1 MHDATRL
8 RAGLSELQVT
18 LSGGKILMNRLLA
31 PASAVVS
38 CLLLLACATTE
49 QTLPGLVISDVT
61 VISPERAEP
70 ITHAYVRILDGKIAE
85 VSEHPL
91 RRQRQIDGT
100 GRFLIPGLI
109 DSHVH
114 LAVSPGYPAAMTAD
128 QARAHPEIVAGNLA
142 QDPKSFLFY
151 GFTTVIDLVGTPER
165 TAQWN
170 AYPLRPDAFFCGA
183 AAVING
189 QTRQIL
195 YPYFSYDNTFEQRLA
210 PADAG
215 RSTPEAVA
223 ARIAASGA
231 ICLKTVHDRGLE
243 PTVQEGQALVAAA
256 HAHNLPVVI
265 HANRKRSQA
274 FAVAAGVDAI
284 VHGMWRDQ
292 HEDAALDEEARK
304 ILADVARQKIG
315 YQPTTQ
321 VIASL
326 RDMMQKDYF
335 ARPELADA
343 YTRNFIDWCALRESN
358 CSATHWSRTFG
369 PDAEERLHATIARAY
384 EVTHVLFE
392 ANARLL
398 FGSDTP
404 SDAIYTNPP
413 GLNGRIEMDH
423 WIAGGVPPAKLF
435 SALTLDN
442 ARMFRLDD
450 RMGSVEPGKIANLL
464 LLTVNPLENVKAYD
478 AIETVFLHGQ
488 PLDRNQLSARNASP

>member
-1 MHDATRL
+1 
-8 RAGLSELQVT
+8 LSKLQVS
-18 LSGGKILMNRLLA
+18 LGNGKICMNRLIV
-31 PASAVVS
+31 PAWAVIS
-38 CLLLLACATTE
+38 CLLLLACATPKPIS
-49 QTLPGLVISDVT
+49 LSGLVVSDVT
-61 VISPERAEP
+61 VISPERAAP
-70 ITHAYVRILDGKIAE
+70 LAHAYVRIVDGKITE
-85 VSEHPL
+85 VSERPL
-91 RRQRQIDGT
+91 RGERQIDGT

-114 LAVSPGYPAAMTAD
+114 LAVSPGYPAAMTAE

-142 QDPKSFLFY
+142 QDPRSFLFH

-170 AYPLRPDAFFCGA
+170 AHSLRPDAFFCGA

-195 YPYFSYDNTFEQRLA
+195 YPYFSYDKTFEQRLA
-210 PADAG
+210 PADAAQ
-215 RSTPEAVA
+215 STSEAVA

-256 HAHNLPVVI
+256 HAHKLPVVI

-284 VHGMWRDQ
+284 VHGMWRDPD
-292 HEDAALDEEARK
+292 EDAALDDEARK
-304 ILADVARQKIG
+304 TLAEVARLKIG

-335 ARPELADA
+335 ARPEVADA
-343 YTRNFIDWCALRESN
+343 YPQPFIDWCARKESN
-358 CSATHWSRTFG
+358 CSASHWSRTFG
-369 PDAEERLHATIARAY
+369 PDAGERLRATIARAY
-384 EVTHVLFE
+384 EVTRVLFE
-392 ANARLL
+392 ADGRLL

-423 WIAGGVPPAKLF
+423 WIAGGVAPDRLF
-435 SALTLDN
+435 RALTLDN

-450 RMGSVEPGKIANLL
+450 RIGTVEPGKLANLL
-464 LLTVNPLENVKAYD
+464 LLNASPLENVKAYD
-478 AIETVFLHGQ
+478 AIETVILHGQ
-488 PLDRNQLSARNASP
+488 PLRRSDLSARKSSR

>member
-1 MHDATRL
+1 MMFDCKL
-8 RAGLSELQVT
+8 IV
-18 LSGGKILMNRLLA
+18 
-31 PASAVVS
+31 PASAVAS
-38 CLLLLACATTE
+38 SLLLFACATPTRIS
-49 QTLPGLVISDVT
+49 PSGLVVSDVT
-61 VISPERAEP
+61 VISPERAAP
-70 ITHAYVRILDGKIAE
+70 LNHAYVRIIDGNIAE
-85 VSEHPL
+85 VSVRPL
-91 RRQRQIDGT
+91 RGERQIDGT
-100 GRFLIPGLI
+100 GRYLIPGLI

-114 LAVSPGYPAAMTAD
+114 LALPPGYPAAMTAE
-128 QARAHPEIVAGNLA
+128 QAKAHSEIVAGSLA
-142 QDPKSFLFY
+142 QDPRSFLFY

-170 AYPLRPDAFFCGA
+170 AYSLRPDAFFCGA

-195 YPYFSYDNTFEQRLA
+195 YPYFSYDKTFEQRLA
-210 PADAG
+210 PADAAQ
-215 RSTPEAVA
+215 STSEAVA

-256 HAHNLPVVI
+256 HAHKLPVVL

-292 HEDAALDEEARK
+292 NEDAALDDEARK
-304 ILADVARQKIG
+304 ILAEVARLKIG

-326 RDMMQKDYF
+326 RDMVRKDYL
-335 ARPELADA
+335 AQPDLADA
-343 YTRNFIDWCALRESN
+343 YTKAFIDWCAGKESN

-369 PDAEERLHATIARAY
+369 PDADERLRATIARAH
-384 EVTHVLFE
+384 EVTRVLFE
-392 ANARLL
+392 ADARLL

-413 GLNGRIEMDH
+413 GLNGRIEMGH
-423 WIAGGVPPAKLF
+423 WIAGGVPPDRLF
-435 SALTLDN
+435 RALTIDN

-450 RMGSVEPGKIANLL
+450 RIGTVEPGKLANLL
-464 LLTVNPLENVKAYD
+464 LLNASPLETVKAYD

-488 PLDRNQLSARNASP
+488 PLSRTDLSARKSPR

>member
-1 MHDATRL
+1 M
-8 RAGLSELQVT
+8 
-18 LSGGKILMNRLLA
+18 KLLIV
-31 PASAVVS
+31 PIPAVVC
-38 CLLLLACATTE
+38 CLWLLACATPK
-49 QTLPGLVISDVT
+49 QVSRSGLVVSDVT
-61 VISPERAEP
+61 VISPERTTP
-70 ITHAYVRILDGKIAE
+70 LTHAYVRIVDGKITE
-85 VSEHPL
+85 VSERRL
-91 RRQRQIDGT
+91 RGERQIDGT
-100 GRFLIPGLI
+100 GRYLIPGLI

-114 LAVSPGYPAAMTAD
+114 LAVSPGYPAAMTAE
-128 QARAHPEIVAGNLA
+128 QARAHPAIVAGNLA
-142 QDPKSFLFY
+142 QDPRSFLFY

-195 YPYFSYDNTFEQRLA
+195 YPYFSYDKTFEQRLA
-210 PADAG
+210 PADPAQ
-215 RSTPEAVA
+215 STSEAVA

-243 PTVQEGQALVAAA
+243 PTVPEGQALVAAA
-256 HAHNLPVVI
+256 HGHKLPVLI
-265 HANRKRSQA
+265 HANRKKSQA

-284 VHGMWRDQ
+284 VHGMWRDPD
-292 HEDAALDEEARK
+292 EDAALDDEARK
-304 ILADVARQKIG
+304 IFADIARLKIG

-321 VIASL
+321 VISSL
-326 RDMMQKDYF
+326 RDMMRKDYLD
-335 ARPELADA
+335 RPEIADA
-343 YTRNFIDWCALRESN
+343 YSQDFIDWCARKESN

-369 PDAEERLHATIARAY
+369 PDAGERLNATVARAY
-384 EVTHVLFE
+384 EVTRVLFE

-423 WIAGGVPPAKLF
+423 WISGGVPADRLF
-435 SALTLDN
+435 RALTIDN

-450 RMGSVEPGKIANLL
+450 RIGTVEPGKLANLL
-464 LLTVNPLENVKAYD
+464 LLNASPLEDVKAYD
-478 AIETVFLHGQ
+478 TIETVFLHGE
-488 PLDRNQLSARNASP
+488 PLRRTELSARKASR

>member
-1 MHDATRL
+1 
-8 RAGLSELQVT
+8 LSELRVS
-18 LSGGKILMNRLLA
+18 LSLGKNNMYRLIV

-38 CLLLLACATTE
+38 CLLLLACATPAH
-49 QTLPGLVISDVT
+49 LGLVVADVT
-61 VISPERAEP
+61 VISPERAAP
-70 ITHAYVRILDGKIAE
+70 LTHAYVRIADGKIAE
-85 VSEHPL
+85 VSERPL
-91 RRQRQIDGT
+91 RGERQIDGA
-100 GRFLIPGLI
+100 GRYLIPGLI

-114 LAVSPGYPAAMTAD
+114 LAVSPGYPAAMSAE
-128 QARAHPEIVAGNLA
+128 QARAQPEIVAGSLV
-142 QDPKSFLFY
+142 QDPRSFLFY
-151 GFTTVIDLVGTPER
+151 GFTTVIDLVGTAER
-165 TAQWN
+165 TAHWN

-195 YPYFSYDNTFEQRLA
+195 YPYFSYDKTFEQRLA
-210 PADAG
+210 PADAAQ
-215 RSTPEAVA
+215 STSAAVA

-243 PTVQEGQALVAAA
+243 PTVQEAQALVAAA
-256 HAHNLPVVI
+256 HSHKLPVVI

-284 VHGMWRDQ
+284 VHGMWRDPE
-292 HEDAALDEEARK
+292 EDAALDDEARK
-304 ILADVARQKIG
+304 ILAEVARLKIG

-326 RDMMQKDYF
+326 RGMVQKDYL
-335 ARPELADA
+335 ARSELADA
-343 YTRNFIDWCALRESN
+343 YTGTFIDWCARKESN

-369 PDAEERLHATIARAY
+369 PEADERLRETVARAH
-384 EVTHVLFE
+384 EVTRVLFA

-423 WIAGGVPPAKLF
+423 WIAGGVPPDRLF
-435 SALTLDN
+435 RALTIDN

-450 RMGSVEPGKIANLL
+450 RIGTVEPGKLANLL
-464 LLTVNPLENVKAYD
+464 LLNASPLESVKAYD

-488 PLDRNQLSARNASP
+488 PLGRSELSARKAPH

>member
-1 MHDATRL
+1 
-8 RAGLSELQVT
+8 
-18 LSGGKILMNRLLA
+18 MNRLIV
-31 PASAVVS
+31 PASMVVS
-38 CLLLLACATTE
+38 SLLLLACATPK
-49 QTLPGLVISDVT
+49 QGGSLSGLVVSDVT
-61 VISPERAEP
+61 VISPERAAP
-70 ITHAYVRILDGKIAE
+70 LTHAYVRIVDGKITE
-85 VSEHPL
+85 VSEHRL
-91 RRQRQIDGT
+91 RGERQIDGT
-100 GRFLIPGLI
+100 GRYLIPGLI

-128 QARAHPEIVAGNLA
+128 QARAHPAIVAGNLA
-142 QDPKSFLFY
+142 QDPKSFLYY
-151 GFTTVIDLVGTPER
+151 GFTTVIDLVGTTER

-195 YPYFSYDNTFEQRLA
+195 YPYFSYDKTFEQRLA
-210 PADAG
+210 PAAADQ
-215 RSTPEAVA
+215 STSEAVA

-256 HAHNLPVVI
+256 HAHKLPVVI
-265 HANRKRSQA
+265 HANRKKSQA

-284 VHGMWRDQ
+284 VHGMWRDSD
-292 HEDAALDEEARK
+292 EDAALDDEARK
-304 ILADVARQKIG
+304 ILADIARLRIG

-343 YTRNFIDWCALRESN
+343 YTQGFIDWCARKESN
-358 CSATHWSRTFG
+358 CSATHWSQTFG
-369 PDAEERLHATIARAY
+369 PEAGERLGATVARAY
-384 EVTHVLFE
+384 EVTRVLFE

-423 WIAGGVPPAKLF
+423 WIASSVPLDKLF
-435 SALTLDN
+435 RALTIDN

-450 RMGSVEPGKIANLL
+450 RIGTVEPGKLANLL
-464 LLTVNPLENVKAYD
+464 LLNASPLENVKAYD

-488 PLDRNQLSARNASP
+488 PLRRTDLSARKASR

>member
-1 MHDATRL
+1 
-8 RAGLSELQVT
+8 
-18 LSGGKILMNRLLA
+18 MNRLLV

-38 CLLLLACATTE
+38 CLSLFACASPN
-49 QTLPGLVISDVT
+49 QISHPGLVVSDVT
-61 VISPERAEP
+61 VISPERAAP
-70 ITHAYVRILDGKIAE
+70 LSHAYVRIVDGKIAE
-85 VSEHPL
+85 VSGRPL
-91 RRQRQIDGT
+91 RGERQIDGT
-100 GRFLIPGLI
+100 GRYLIPGLI

-114 LAVSPGYPAAMTAD
+114 LAVPPGYPAAMTAE
-128 QARAHPEIVAGNLA
+128 QARTHPEIVADNLA
-142 QDPKSFLFY
+142 QDPRSFLFY

-195 YPYFSYDNTFEQRLA
+195 YPYFSYDKTFEQRLA
-210 PADAG
+210 PADAAQ
-215 RSTPEAVA
+215 STSEAVA

-243 PTVQEGQALVAAA
+243 PTVEEGQALVAAA
-256 HAHNLPVVI
+256 HAHKLLVII

-284 VHGMWRDQ
+284 VHGMWRDPD
-292 HEDAALDEEARK
+292 EDAALDDEARK
-304 ILADVARQKIG
+304 VLAEVARLNIG

-326 RDMMQKDYF
+326 RDMMQQDYF
-335 ARPELADA
+335 ARPELAHS
-343 YTRNFIDWCALRESN
+343 YPQPFIDWCARKENN

-369 PDAEERLHATIARAY
+369 PDADEHLRATVARAH
-384 EVTHVLFE
+384 EVTRVLFE

-423 WIAGGVPPAKLF
+423 WIAGGVPPDRLF
-435 SALTLDN
+435 RALTIDN

-450 RMGSVEPGKIANLL
+450 RIGTVEPGKIANLL
-464 LLTVNPLENVKAYD
+464 LLNASPLESVKAYD
-478 AIETVFLHGQ
+478 AIEMVFLHGQ
-488 PLDRNQLSARNASP
+488 PLRRTDLSARKAPH

>member
-1 MHDATRL
+1 M
-8 RAGLSELQVT
+8 
-18 LSGGKILMNRLLA
+18 LMNRLIVS
-31 PASAVVS
+31 ASAVGS
-38 CLLLLACATTE
+38 CLLLLACSTSK
-49 QTLPGLVISDVT
+49 QTLPGFVLSDVT
-61 VISPERAEP
+61 VISPERAAP
-70 ITHAYVRILDGKIAE
+70 LTHAYVRIVDGKIAE
-85 VSEHPL
+85 VSERPL
-91 RRQRQIDGT
+91 RGELQFDGT

-114 LAVSPGYPAAMTAD
+114 LAVSPGYPAAMTAE
-128 QARAHPEIVAGNLA
+128 QARAHPAVVAGNLA
-142 QDPKSFLFY
+142 QDPRSFLFY

-170 AYPLRPDAFFCGA
+170 TYPLRPDAFFCGA

-195 YPYFSYDNTFEQRLA
+195 YPYFSYDKTFEQRLA
-210 PADAG
+210 PADAAQ
-215 RSTPEAVA
+215 SASEAVA

-256 HAHNLPVVI
+256 HNHQLPVLI

-284 VHGMWRDQ
+284 VHGMWRDPN
-292 HEDAALDEEARK
+292 EDAALDDEARK
-304 ILADVARQKIG
+304 VLADVARQKIG

-326 RDMMQKDYF
+326 RDMMRKDYF

-343 YTRNFIDWCALRESN
+343 YTRAFIDWCGRKESN
-358 CSATHWSRTFG
+358 CALTHWSRTFG
-369 PDAEERLHATIARAY
+369 SDAEERLRATVARAH
-384 EVTHVLFE
+384 EVTRILFE
-392 ANARLL
+392 ADARLL

-404 SDAIYTNPP
+404 SDATYTNPP

-423 WIAGGVPPAKLF
+423 WIAAGVPPDRLF
-435 SALTLDN
+435 RALTIDN

-450 RMGSVEPGKIANLL
+450 RLGTVEPGKVANLL
-464 LLTVNPLENVKAYD
+464 LLNANPLENVKAYD

-488 PLDRNQLSARNASP
+488 PLDRNELSARHASP

>member
-1 MHDATRL
+1 
-8 RAGLSELQVT
+8 
-18 LSGGKILMNRLLA
+18 MNRLIA

-38 CLLLLACATTE
+38 SLLLLACAT
-49 QTLPGLVISDVT
+49 PKPVSPSGLVVSDVT
-61 VISPERAEP
+61 VISAERTEP
-70 ITHAYVRILDGKIAE
+70 LTHAYVRIVDGEIAE
-85 VSEHPL
+85 VSERLL
-91 RRQRQIDGT
+91 RGEREIDGT

-114 LAVSPGYPAAMTAD
+114 LAVSPGYPAAMTAE
-128 QARAHPEIVAGNLA
+128 QARAQPEIVAGNLA

-195 YPYFSYDNTFEQRLA
+195 YPYFSYDKTFEQRLA
-210 PADAG
+210 PVDVAQ
-215 RSTPEAVA
+215 STPEAVA

-256 HAHNLPVVI
+256 HAHKLPVVI

-284 VHGMWRDQ
+284 VHGMWRDPG
-292 HEDAALDEEARK
+292 EDAALDDEARR
-304 ILADVARQKIG
+304 ILAEVARLGIG

-326 RDMMQKDYF
+326 SDMMQKDYL

-343 YTRNFIDWCALRESN
+343 YARTFIAWCARGESN

-369 PDAEERLHATIARAY
+369 PDAEGRLRATIARAH

-423 WIAGGVPPAKLF
+423 WIAAGVPPDKLF
-435 SALTLDN
+435 RALTIDN

-450 RMGSVEPGKIANLL
+450 RIGTVEPGKIANLL
-464 LLTVNPLENVKAYD
+464 LLNANPLENVKAYD

-488 PLDRNQLSARNASP
+488 PLDRNGLSARNASP

>member
-1 MHDATRL
+1 MHRL
-8 RAGLSELQVT
+8 IV
-18 LSGGKILMNRLLA
+18 
-31 PASAVVS
+31 PAAAVVS
-38 CLLLLACATTE
+38 CLLLLACTASR
-49 QTLPGLVISDVT
+49 QTLPGLVLSDVT

-70 ITHAYVRILDGKIAE
+70 LTHAHVRIFDGKIAE
-85 VSEHPL
+85 VSERPL
-91 RRQRQIDGT
+91 RGERQIDGT

-114 LAVSPGYPAAMTAD
+114 LAVSPGYPAAMTAE

-142 QDPKSFLFY
+142 QDPRSFLFH

-195 YPYFSYDNTFEQRLA
+195 YPYFSYDKTFEQRLA
-210 PADAG
+210 PADTAQ
-215 RSTPEAVA
+215 STPEAAA

-243 PTVQEGQALVAAA
+243 PTVEEGRALVAAA
-256 HAHNLPVVI
+256 HAHMLPVVI

-284 VHGMWRDQ
+284 VHGMWRDPD
-292 HEDAALDEEARK
+292 EDAALDDEARK
-304 ILADVARQKIG
+304 ILADVARLKIG

-335 ARPELADA
+335 DWPELADA
-343 YTRNFIDWCALRESN
+343 YTRAFIDWCARKESS
-358 CSATHWSRTFG
+358 CSASHWSRTFG
-369 PDAEERLHATIARAY
+369 PDADERLRATVARAH
-384 EVTHVLFE
+384 EVMRVLFE
-392 ANARLL
+392 ANSRLL

-423 WIAGGVPPAKLF
+423 WIAAGVSPDRLF
-435 SALTLDN
+435 RALTIDN

-450 RMGSVEPGKIANLL
+450 RIGTVEPGKMANLL
-464 LLTVNPLENVKAYD
+464 LLSANPLENVKAYD

-488 PLDRNQLSARNASP
+488 PLDRNELSARHASHDEVGPAP

>member
-1 MHDATRL
+1 
-8 RAGLSELQVT
+8 
-18 LSGGKILMNRLLA
+18 MNRLIA
-31 PASAVVS
+31 PATLVGS
-38 CLLLLACATTE
+38 CLLLFACAIPE
-49 QTLPGLVISDVT
+49 QVQPSGLVVSDVT
-61 VISPERAEP
+61 VISPERAAP
-70 ITHAYVRILDGKIAE
+70 LAQAYVRIVDGKIAE
-85 VSEHPL
+85 VSEHRL
-91 RRQRQIDGT
+91 RGEQEIDGT

-128 QARAHPEIVAGNLA
+128 QSRAHPDIVAAQLA
-142 QDPKSFLFY
+142 QDPKSFLFF
-151 GFTTVIDLVGTPER
+151 GFTTVVDLVGTPER

-170 AYPLRPDAFFCGA
+170 AYALRPDAFFCGGA
-183 AAVING
+183 IVING

-195 YPYFSYDNTFEQRLA
+195 YPYFSYDKTFEQRLA
-210 PADAG
+210 PADAAQ
-215 RSTPEAVA
+215 STSDAVS

-243 PTVQEGQALVAAA
+243 PSVQEGQALVAAA
-256 HAHNLPVVI
+256 HAHNLPVLI

-284 VHGMWRDQ
+284 VHGMWRDPN
-292 HEDAALDEEARK
+292 EDAALDDEARK
-304 ILADVARQKIG
+304 ILADVARLNIG

-326 RDMMQKDYF
+326 RDMMREDYF
-335 ARPELADA
+335 AQPDLADA
-343 YTRNFIDWCALRESN
+343 YTATFIDWCARKESQ
-358 CSATHWSRTFG
+358 CAATHWSRTFG
-369 PDAEERLHATIARAY
+369 PDAVERLRATTARGY
-384 EVTHVLFE
+384 EVTRVLFE

-398 FGSDTP
+398 FGSDTS

-423 WIAGGVPPAKLF
+423 WIASGVPPERLF
-435 SALTLDN
+435 RALTIDN

-450 RMGSVEPGKIANLL
+450 RVGTVEPGKVANLL
-464 LLTVNPLENVKAYD
+464 LLGGSPLESVKAYD

-488 PLDRNQLSARNASP
+488 PLRRADLSARAAPR

>member
-1 MHDATRL
+1 
-8 RAGLSELQVT
+8 
-18 LSGGKILMNRLLA
+18 MNRRIV
-31 PASAVVS
+31 PASAVIA
-38 CLLLLACATTE
+38 CQLLFACASPK
-49 QTLPGLVISDVT
+49 QSSPSGLVVSDVT
-61 VISPERAEP
+61 VISPERETP
-70 ITHAYVRILDGKIAE
+70 LTHAYVRIVDGKIAE
-85 VSEHPL
+85 VSDRPL
-91 RRQRQIDGT
+91 RGERQIDGT

-114 LAVSPGYPAAMTAD
+114 LAVSPGYPAAMTAA
-128 QARAHPEIVAGNLA
+128 QAGAHPEIVAGNLA
-142 QDPKSFLFY
+142 QDPRSFLFH

-189 QTRQIL
+189 RTRQIL
-195 YPYFSYDNTFEQRLA
+195 YPYFSYDKSFEQRLA
-210 PADAG
+210 PADAAQ
-215 RSTPEAVA
+215 STSEAVA

-256 HAHNLPVVI
+256 HAHKLPVVI

-284 VHGMWRDQ
+284 VHGMWRDAD
-292 HEDAALDEEARK
+292 EDAALDEEARR
-304 ILADVARQKIG
+304 ILADVARLKIG

-335 ARPELADA
+335 ARPELAEA
-343 YTRNFIDWCALRESN
+343 YPQAFIDWCARQESK
-358 CSATHWSRTFG
+358 CSASHWSRTFG
-369 PDAEERLHATIARAY
+369 PDADERLRATIARAH
-384 EVTHVLFE
+384 EVTRVLFE
-392 ANARLL
+392 ANAQLL

-423 WIAGGVPPAKLF
+423 WIAGGVPPDRLF
-435 SALTLDN
+435 RALTIDN

-450 RMGSVEPGKIANLL
+450 RIGTVEPGKLANLL
-464 LLTVNPLENVKAYD
+464 LLSASPLENVKAYD
-478 AIETVFLHGQ
+478 AIEAVFLHGQ
-488 PLDRNQLSARNASP
+488 PLRRTDLSARQAVR

>member
-1 MHDATRL
+1 
-8 RAGLSELQVT
+8 
-18 LSGGKILMNRLLA
+18 MNRLIL

-38 CLLLLACATTE
+38 CLSLLACATSR
-49 QTLPGLVISDVT
+49 QISPSGLVVTDVT
-61 VISPERAEP
+61 VISPERAAP
-70 ITHAYVRILDGKIAE
+70 LAHAYVRIVDGKIAQ
-85 VSEHPL
+85 VSGRPL
-91 RRQRQIDGT
+91 RGEQQIDGT
-100 GRFLIPGLI
+100 GRYLIPGLI

-114 LAVSPGYPAAMTAD
+114 LAVPPGYPAAMIAE
-128 QARAHPEIVAGNLA
+128 QARANPEIVAGSLA
-142 QDPKSFLFY
+142 QDPRSFLFY

-195 YPYFSYDNTFEQRLA
+195 YPYFSYDKTFEQRLA
-210 PADAG
+210 SADATQ
-215 RSTPEAVA
+215 STSEAVA

-256 HAHNLPVVI
+256 HAQKLPVVI

-284 VHGMWRDQ
+284 VHGMWRDPG
-292 HEDAALDEEARK
+292 EDAALDDEARK
-304 ILADVARQKIG
+304 ILTEVARLKIG

-326 RDMMQKDYF
+326 RDMMEKDYL
-335 ARPELADA
+335 ARTEVANA
-343 YTRNFIDWCALRESN
+343 YPQAFIDWCARKESN
-358 CSATHWSRTFG
+358 CAASHWSRTFG
-369 PDAEERLHATIARAY
+369 PDAEQRLHATIARAH
-384 EVTHVLFE
+384 EVTRLLFE

-423 WIAGGVPPAKLF
+423 WIAGGVPLDRLF
-435 SALTLDN
+435 RALTIDN
-442 ARMFRLDD
+442 ARMFLLDE
-450 RMGSVEPGKIANLL
+450 RIGTVEPGKLANLL
-464 LLTVNPLENVKAYD
+464 LLNASPLDNVKAYD
-478 AIETVFLHGQ
+478 AIETVFMHGQ
-488 PLDRNQLSARNASP
+488 ALRRTDLSARTAPR